1 MVWGNEN
8 KTGHQFLFLAAKVF
22 VYVSSSLF
30 FSLFSSSLCSAPF
43 LSLLSLPLQ
52 TVERKHMLNSRQT
65 LTPGDIFE
73 REDKP
78 KGMRRAEQGQE
89 GRGTWVCAG
98 Q

>member
-8 KTGHQFLFLAAKVF
+8 KTGHEFLFLAAKVF

-52 TVERKHMLNSRQT
+52 TLERKHMLNSRQT

-78 KGMRRAEQGQE
+78 KGMRRAEQGQK